1 MKGKDH
7 IFKVFPGSAINSQ
20 VLENAQKEFR
30 IARQC
35 IHPYIMRAISYTEDE
50 DGDYAIKYK
59 YAD

>member
-30 IARQC
+30 IAR
-35 IHPYIMRAISYTEDE
+35 
-50 DGDYAIKYK
+50 
-59 YAD
+59 